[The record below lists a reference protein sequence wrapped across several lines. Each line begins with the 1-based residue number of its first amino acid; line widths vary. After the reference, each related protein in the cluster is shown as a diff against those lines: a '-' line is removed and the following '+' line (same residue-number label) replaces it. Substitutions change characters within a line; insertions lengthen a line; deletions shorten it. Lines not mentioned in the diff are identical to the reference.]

1 MPPYQTQENF
11 EVPNFELDIFVDVGS
26 KEAASEWIAEFQSY
40 SKTMMPQT
48 RGYDIKGNRVLFQEK

>member
-26 KEAASEWIAEFQSY
+26 KEAASE
-40 SKTMMPQT
+40 
-48 RGYDIKGNRVLFQEK
+48 